1 MNIFTK
7 LVNLKVLSTRKR
19 KLEFSILLFIMNF
32 IFVFIIGLFPI
43 KSWIGELYSI
53 SVSGIFFASVI
64 SISDHHVRFLFLA
77 IILTILT
84 WVSTYMNLNI
94 MLHFTSLISI
104 IFFLYIIIISVIR
117 IATSK
122 EVGSLEFLR
131 AVNIYFLIGIVG
143 AIIFRSIYVSD
154 PSAININDN
163 NVLEST
169 DLVYFSFETITTLG
183 YGDISP
189 GSPLAKNVS
198 VLLSFAGQLY
208 LTMIGALLIGKFL
221 QNSEKK
227 NRKENTNTSKK

>member
-1 MNIFTK
+1 
-7 LVNLKVLSTRKR
+7 
-19 KLEFSILLFIMNF
+19 
-32 IFVFIIGLFPI
+32 
-43 KSWIGELYSI
+43 
-53 SVSGIFFASVI
+53 
-64 SISDHHVRFLFLA
+64 
-77 IILTILT
+77 
-84 WVSTYMNLNI
+84 

-122 EVGSLEFLR
+122 EVGRLEFLR

-163 NVLEST
+163 NVLKST

>member
-1 MNIFTK
+1 
-7 LVNLKVLSTRKR
+7 
-19 KLEFSILLFIMNF
+19 
-32 IFVFIIGLFPI
+32 
-43 KSWIGELYSI
+43 
-53 SVSGIFFASVI
+53 
-64 SISDHHVRFLFLA
+64 
-77 IILTILT
+77 
-84 WVSTYMNLNI
+84 
-94 MLHFTSLISI
+94 
-104 IFFLYIIIISVIR
+104 
-117 IATSK
+117 
-122 EVGSLEFLR
+122 LR

-163 NVLEST
+163 NVLKST